1 MQNVTQSCVLG
12 TLGEL
17 RVFRGCELTLKAIKQ
32 VVENV
37 ALSVVDR
44 DAGNSFPEAYLREDS
59 TEAAI
64 SLIAKAIA
72 SRINPATSVSNRSA
86 DMQ

>member
-1 MQNVTQSCVLG
+1 
-12 TLGEL
+12 
-17 RVFRGCELTLKAIKQ
+17 